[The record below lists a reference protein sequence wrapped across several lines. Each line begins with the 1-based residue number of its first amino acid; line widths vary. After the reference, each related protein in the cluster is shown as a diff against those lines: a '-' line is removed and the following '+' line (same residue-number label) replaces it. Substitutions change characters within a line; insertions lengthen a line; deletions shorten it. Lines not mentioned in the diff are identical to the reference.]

1 MIRRVW
7 AILWKDIRTEWRSKE
22 FFSAMFVFAALV
34 VFVFNFA
41 FDLRIENGKAVA
53 PGVMWVAFTFA
64 GELGLSR
71 SFAMEEEDGCIAG
84 LLLAPGDRSAVYVA
98 KALGN
103 LLFMLV
109 SEAFLLPM
117 MMALFDV
124 NLVEPSV
131 LLAVLA
137 GTFGFVVVGTL
148 ISAIAVNTRARE
160 VMLPVLLFPAVLPVL
175 ISAVRLTAGALDG
188 LSAAELANWWQIL
201 LAYDVFFAIL
211 SVLVFD
217 FIVEDS
223 AL

>member
-7 AILWKDIRTEWRSKE
+7 AILWKDIRSEWRSKE
-22 FFSAMFVFAALV
+22 FFGAMFVFAALV

-41 FDLRIENGKAVA
+41 FDLRIESGKAVA
-53 PGVMWVAFTFA
+53 PGVMWVAFSFA

-71 SFAMEEEDGCIAG
+71 SFALEKENGCIDG
-84 LLLAPGDRSAVYVA
+84 LLLSPGDRSAIYMA

-124 NLVEPSV
+124 NLFVPSV
-131 LLAVLA
+131 LLAILA

-148 ISAIAVNTRARE
+148 ISAIAVNTRAQE

-175 ISAVRLTAGALDG
+175 ISAVRLTSGALDG
-188 LSAAELANWWQIL
+188 VSAAELASWWRIL
-201 LAYDVFFAIL
+201 LAYDAFFAVL
-211 SVLVFD
+211 AVLVFD
-217 FIVEDS
+217 FVVEE
-223 AL
+223 

>member
-1 MIRRVW
+1 MIRRIW
-7 AILWKDIRTEWRSKE
+7 AILWKDIRSEWRNKE

-41 FDLRIENGKAVA
+41 FDLRIESGKAVA
-53 PGVMWVAFTFA
+53 PGVMWVAFSFA

-71 SFAMEEEDGCIAG
+71 SFALEVEKGCVAG
-84 LLLAPGDRSAVYVA
+84 LLLSPGDRSAIYLA

-103 LLFMLV
+103 LIFMLV
-109 SEAFLLPM
+109 AEAFLLPM
-117 MMALFDV
+117 MMALFGV
-124 NLVEPSV
+124 NLVSPAV

-148 ISAIAVNTRARE
+148 ISAMAVNTRARE

-188 LSAAELANWWQIL
+188 LSAAELASWWRIL
-201 LAYDVFFAIL
+201 LAYDAFFVIL
-211 SVLVFD
+211 AVLAFD
-217 FIVEDS
+217 FVIEE
-223 AL
+223 